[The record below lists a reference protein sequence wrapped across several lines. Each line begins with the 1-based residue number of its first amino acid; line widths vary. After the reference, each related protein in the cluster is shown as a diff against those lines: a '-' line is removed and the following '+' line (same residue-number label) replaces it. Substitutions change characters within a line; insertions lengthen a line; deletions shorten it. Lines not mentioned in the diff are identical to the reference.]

1 MQLTTEMRAEVLTF
15 QKRVDQ
21 ILKAVMPMSMEIAG
35 KWIPSRNVESI
46 RGFIA
51 ELDHFKVRLENII
64 CETDIKEQA
73 HLQTVIYTVN
83 FTL

>member
-1 MQLTTEMRAEVLTF
+1 MQITAEMDDEILTF
-15 QKRVDQ
+15 RSRVDQ
-21 ILKAVMPMSMEIAG
+21 ILTAVMPMSMEIAG

-73 HLQTVIYTVN
+73 HLLQTTTYH
-83 FTL
+83 FG